1 MKNETIAH
9 INELRQE
16 RQELIDLLRGEA
28 APLFGGPYV
37 DTDKEREAVQ
47 ESIAGIENEMFCLA
61 WELSHDMREIAK
73 ICQF

>member
-1 MKNETIAH
+1 MKNNIITC

-16 RQELIDLLRGEA
+16 RQELIDLLRGDA
-28 APLFGGPYV
+28 APLFGGPRV
-37 DTDKEREAVQ
+37 DTDKERETVQ
-47 ESIAGIENEMFCLA
+47 ESIIDIENELFHLA